1 MSKGLITCIRSDAI
15 TEYRQE
21 VLRLNTL
28 HTERMNIYKH
38 HRHSLASSLHPSLTL
53 SLILSLS
60 GLVDYILLTG
70 LHNMQGVMDIMSGKV
85 AILCG

>member
-1 MSKGLITCIRSDAI
+1 MSKGPITCIRSDAI

-21 VLRLNTL
+21 VLRVNTL
-28 HTERMNIYKH
+28 HTERIKH
-38 HRHSLASSLHPSLTL
+38 HRHSLAPSLHPLTL